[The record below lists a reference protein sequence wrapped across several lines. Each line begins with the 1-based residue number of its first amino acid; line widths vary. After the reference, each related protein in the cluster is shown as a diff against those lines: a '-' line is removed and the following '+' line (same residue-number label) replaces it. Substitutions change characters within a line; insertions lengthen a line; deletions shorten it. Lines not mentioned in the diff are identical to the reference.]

1 MFDARRR
8 LATVSLLGTMGATLF
23 VAHWRGLSGHG
34 QGPVLL
40 LLLVL
45 QVVAQVATTTPCRN
59 SELRFARMYP
69 ARFKR
74 VCTILIVIL

>member
-40 LLLVL
+40 LLFVL
-45 QVVAQVATTTPCRN
+45 QIVAQVN
-59 SELRFARMYP
+59 F
-69 ARFKR
+69 
-74 VCTILIVIL
+74 I